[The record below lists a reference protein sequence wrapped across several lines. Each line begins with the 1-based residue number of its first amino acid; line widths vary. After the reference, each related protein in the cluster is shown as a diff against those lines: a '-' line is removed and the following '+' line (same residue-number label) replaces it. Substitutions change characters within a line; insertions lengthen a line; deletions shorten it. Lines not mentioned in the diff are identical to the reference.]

1 MTLRTCLT
9 DEDGKIMRYEEGED
23 ESEEFDRLP
32 DELSV
37 RALHMLDNDQLLV
50 ASTLTTKSTG
60 ELYLQQLT
68 NICIYILVRTSPGCI
83 LTIS

>member
-1 MTLRTCLT
+1 MHVLCCIMTLRTCLT
-9 DEDGKIMRYEEGED
+9 DEDGKIIRYEEGVD

-60 ELYLQQLT
+60 EPD
-68 NICIYILVRTSPGCI
+68 ICYALFVT
-83 LTIS
+83 TH

>member
-1 MTLRTCLT
+1 MMLRTCLT

-23 ESEEFDRLP
+23 ENEEFDRLP
-32 DELSV
+32 DEMSV

-60 ELYLQQLT
+60 DPD
-68 NICIYILVRTSPGCI
+68 ICIICNNSLIYVYR
-83 LTIS
+83 